1 MIGPYNFLYG
11 SNYWGL
17 GSYTHLAALVYFG
30 EFVLIAVLVFPLFY
44 FVCLV
49 SHL

>member
-1 MIGPYNFLYG
+1 MIGLYNFLYG

-17 GSYTHLAALVYFG
+17 GSYTYLVAFVYFA

-44 FVCLV
+44 LLFALV
-49 SHL
+49 